1 MTTLSAEPGSAKE
14 SVPPKQKTGRW
25 KFGNPL
31 PWLAFGLSLF
41 SLYFSHS
48 AQNSVAQI
56 DAVKT
61 QYGLFNDMSHMMTEH
76 PMMVH
81 LFAVTPRE
89 YEEQVKVIKA
99 ATSSLKPEERAKL
112 LLQER
117 AIAHYIFTVY
127 AETHLLWQQAAEG
140 DQRKRQLL
148 EQELEFFNDMFCSN
162 YRLAW
167 YWDRAAGDRM
177 SASFGSELGKYYDE
191 KVVKACSP
199 DKDNQGPFTGGE
211 LK

>member
-14 SVPPKQKTGRW
+14 SVPPQQKADRWKFAGSW

-31 PWLAFGLSLF
+31 PWLAFALSLF
-41 SLYFSHS
+41 SLYLSHS
-48 AQNSVAQI
+48 AQDSVARV

-99 ATSSLKPEERAKL
+99 ATSSLKSEDRAKL

-117 AIAHYIFTVY
+117 AIAHYIFT
-127 AETHLLWQQAAEG
+127 
-140 DQRKRQLL
+140 
-148 EQELEFFNDMFCSN
+148 
-162 YRLAW
+162 
-167 YWDRAAGDRM
+167 
-177 SASFGSELGKYYDE
+177 
-191 KVVKACSP
+191 
-199 DKDNQGPFTGGE
+199 
-211 LK
+211 